1 MSTQSDIAAF
11 IQQTPLVDTHEHMRR
26 EESYLDENPDILC
39 QLFQNYVGAD
49 LFVAGA
55 SQEALDKLFDQS
67 DSDVAGRFAPIQE
80 AWARAQYTGY
90 GEAVS
95 IIAKELYDIDEL
107 TPDTIAAAQEKN
119 AAFNQ
124 PGERLRLLRD
134 EANLDHIQTDA
145 FTIQVTPDLSGPDFF
160 FNDISWAA
168 MCSGQPNHEEI
179 AEHTGQ
185 ELTDLYSLR
194 LVMETIF
201 QNFSTPAIA
210 VKAQHAYNRTLR
222 WQERTD
228 EEAAR
233 ALDLY
238 LRNGEEI
245 EEAQR
250 LCLGDWCWAR
260 GVELC
265 IEHDL
270 PMKLHTGY
278 YAGHSRMPVDYIRSG
293 NLCPLLAKYPDAR
306 FVLMHIAYPYTEEL
320 VALAKHYPN
329 VYADLCW
336 AWSINPYS
344 SMEFVRRFIHA
355 APANKLFLF
364 GGDTGYPGAA
374 LAYAKQAR
382 TWFTRVMQAEISD
395 GLLTEAQ
402 AIDLARRYM
411 RDNQYE
417 CFRVE
422 EKKET
427 IRAAAAQ

>member
-1 MSTQSDIAAF
+1 MSPQTDIAAV
-11 IQQTPLVDTHEHMRR
+11 IQRTPLVDTHEHMRL
-26 EESYLDENPDILC
+26 EEAYLDERPDILC
-39 QLFQNYVGAD
+39 QLFQNYVHAD

-55 SQEALDKLFDQS
+55 SQGAIDSLFDMS
-67 DSDVAGRFAPIQE
+67 DPDVAARFAPMQE
-80 AWARAQYTGY
+80 AWARVQYTGY

-95 IIAKELYDIDEL
+95 IIAKNLYGIDEL
-107 TPDTIAAAQEKN
+107 TPDSIAAAQEKN
-119 AAFNQ
+119 AALIQ
-124 PGERLRLLRD
+124 PGERLRILRD

-145 FTIQVTPDLSGPDFF
+145 KSMTVLPDMSGPDFF
-160 FNDISWAA
+160 FYDISWVDF
-168 MCSGQPNHEEI
+168 CSGRPNHEEI
-179 AEHTGQ
+179 AHHTGL
-185 ELTDLYSLR
+185 EVSDLHSLKR
-194 LVMETIF
+194 VMETIF
-201 QNFSTPAIA
+201 ATSFSPAIA
-210 VKAQHAYNRTLR
+210 VKSQHAYNRTLR
-222 WQERTD
+222 WQERSD
-228 EEAAR
+228 GEAAR
-233 ALDLY
+233 ALDIY
-238 LRNGEEI
+238 LRDGERLD
-245 EEAQR
+245 EAAR

-270 PMKLHTGY
+270 PMKIHTGY

-382 TWFTRVMQAEISD
+382 TWFTRVMQAEISE

-402 AIDLARRYM
+402 AIDLSRRYM

-417 CFRVE
+417 CFRVDA
-422 EKKET
+422 KKQ
-427 IRAAAAQ
+427 ILRAAAA

>member
-1 MSTQSDIAAF
+1 MSSQTDIAAV
-11 IQQTPLVDTHEHMRR
+11 IQETPLVDTHEHMRF
-26 EESYLDENPDILC
+26 EEDYVDERPDILC
-39 QLFQNYVGAD
+39 QLFQNYVHAD

-55 SQEALDKLFDQS
+55 SQEALDSLFDPS
-67 DSDVAGRFAPIQE
+67 DPDVAARFATIQE
-80 AWARAQYTGY
+80 AWARVQHTGY
-90 GEAVS
+90 GEAVR
-95 IIAKELYDIDEL
+95 IIAQDLYGIDEL

-119 AAFNQ
+119 AALIQ
-124 PGERLRLLRD
+124 PGERLRLLGD

-145 FTIQVTPDLSGPDFF
+145 KSMTVLPDMSGPDFF
-160 FNDISWAA
+160 FYDISWVDF
-168 MCSGQPNHEEI
+168 CSGRPNHEEI
-179 AEHTGQ
+179 AQHTGL
-185 ELTDLYSLR
+185 EVSDLHSLMR
-194 LVMETIF
+194 VMETIF
-201 QNFSTPAIA
+201 AKSFSPAIA
-210 VKAQHAYNRTLR
+210 VKSQHAYNRTLR
-222 WQERTD
+222 WEERSD
-228 EEAAR
+228 AEAAK
-233 ALDLY
+233 ALDIY
-238 LRNGEEI
+238 LRDGEALD
-245 EEAQR
+245 EAAR

-265 IEHDL
+265 IDHDL
-270 PMKLHTGY
+270 PMKIHTGY

-382 TWFTRVMQAEISD
+382 NWFTRVMQDEISD

-402 AIDLARRYM
+402 AIDLSRRYM

-417 CFRVE
+417 CFRVDA
-422 EKKET
+422 KKQ
-427 IRAAAAQ
+427 ILRAAAA

>member
-1 MSTQSDIAAF
+1 MSSQTDIAAV
-11 IQQTPLVDTHEHMRR
+11 IQKTPLVDTHEHMRF
-26 EESYLDENPDILC
+26 EEAYLDEGPDILC
-39 QLFQNYVGAD
+39 QLFQNYVHAD

-55 SQEALDKLFDQS
+55 SQEAIDSLFDMS
-67 DSDVAGRFAPIQE
+67 DPDVAARFAPIQE
-80 AWARAQYTGY
+80 AWARVQHTGY
-90 GEAVS
+90 GEAVR
-95 IIAKELYDIDEL
+95 IIAKDLYGIDEL
-107 TPDTIAAAQEKN
+107 TPDSIAAAQEKN
-119 AAFNQ
+119 AALIQ

-134 EANLDHIQTDA
+134 DANLDHIQTDA
-145 FTIQVTPDLSGPDFF
+145 KSMTVLPDLSGPDFF
-160 FNDISWAA
+160 FYDISWVDF
-168 MCSGQPNHEEI
+168 CSGRPNHEEI
-179 AEHTGQ
+179 AQHTGL
-185 ELTDLYSLR
+185 ELSDLYSLKR
-194 LVMETIF
+194 VMETIF
-201 QNFSTPAIA
+201 ASSFSPAIA
-210 VKAQHAYNRTLR
+210 VKSQHAYNRTLR
-222 WQERTD
+222 WEERSD
-228 EEAAR
+228 AEAAK
-233 ALDLY
+233 ALDIY
-238 LRNGEEI
+238 LRDGEALD
-245 EEAQR
+245 EAAR

-270 PMKLHTGY
+270 PMKIHTGY

-382 TWFTRVMQAEISD
+382 NWFTRVMQAEISE

-402 AIDLARRYM
+402 AIDLSRRYM

-417 CFRVE
+417 CFRVDA
-422 EKKET
+422 KKQ
-427 IRAAAAQ
+427 ILRAAAA

>member
-1 MSTQSDIAAF
+1 MTSQTDIAAV
-11 IQQTPLVDTHEHMRR
+11 IQQTPLVDTHEHMRG
-26 EESYLDENPDILC
+26 EESYLEECPDILS
-39 QLFQNYVGAD
+39 QLFQNYVPAD

-55 SQEALDKLFDQS
+55 SKEALDRLL
-67 DSDVAGRFAPIQE
+67 DSSHTDVAARFAPVQE
-80 AWARAQYTGY
+80 AWARVQHTGY

-95 IIAKELYDIDEL
+95 IIANELYGIEEL
-107 TPDTIAAAQEKN
+107 TPDSIAAAQEKN
-119 AAFNQ
+119 AGFIQ

-145 FTIQVTPDLSGPDFF
+145 FTIQVTPDRSGPDFF
-160 FNDISWAA
+160 FYDISWAE
-168 MCSGQPNHEEI
+168 MCSGKPNHEEI
-179 AEHTGQ
+179 AKHTGL
-185 ELTDLYSLR
+185 EVSDLTSLR
-194 LVMETIF
+194 RVMETIF
-201 QNFSTPAIA
+201 QKFSTPAIA
-210 VKAQHAYNRTLR
+210 VKSQHAYNRTLR
-222 WQERTD
+222 WQERSD
-228 EEAAR
+228 AEAAK
-233 ALDLY
+233 ALDIY
-238 LRNGEEI
+238 LRDGEDIDET
-245 EEAQR
+245 AR
-250 LCLGDWCWAR
+250 RTLGDWCWAR

-382 TWFTRVMQAEISD
+382 TWFTRAMQAEISE
-395 GLLTEAQ
+395 GLLTEKQ

-411 RDNQYE
+411 HDNQYE

-422 EKKET
+422 KKKEVL
-427 IRAAAAQ
+427 RAAVT

>member
-1 MSTQSDIAAF
+1 MSLHSDIAAF

-26 EESYLDENPDILC
+26 EEDYLEESPDILL
-39 QLFQNYVGAD
+39 QLFQNYVPAD

-55 SQEALDKLFDQS
+55 SQEAIDRLFDSS
-67 DSDVAGRFAPIQE
+67 DPDVAGRFASVQE
-80 AWARAQYTGY
+80 PWARAQFTGY
-90 GEAVS
+90 GEAVR
-95 IIAKELYDIDEL
+95 IIASDLYGIKEL
-107 TPDTIAAAQEKN
+107 TPESIAAAQEKN
-119 AAFNQ
+119 AALNQ
-124 PGERLRLLRD
+124 PGQRLRLLRD
-134 EANLDHIQTDA
+134 KANLDHIQTDA
-145 FTIQVTPDLSGPDFF
+145 KSMTVRADQSGPDFF
-160 FNDISWAA
+160 FYDISWVDF
-168 MCSGQPNHEEI
+168 CSGRPNHEEI
-179 AEHTGQ
+179 AQHTGL
-185 ELTDLYSLR
+185 EVTDLLSLR
-194 LVMETIF
+194 RIMETIF
-201 QNFSTPAIA
+201 SSSSSYAIA
-210 VKAQHAYNRTLR
+210 VKSQHAYNRTLR
-222 WQERTD
+222 WQERSD

-233 ALDLY
+233 ALDIY
-238 LRNGEEI
+238 LREGEEI
-245 EEAQR
+245 EESAR

-265 IEHDL
+265 IEHKL
-270 PMKLHTGY
+270 PMKIHTGY

-320 VALAKHYPN
+320 VALSKHYPN

-382 TWFTRVMQAEISD
+382 TWFTRTMQAEISE
-395 GLLTEAQ
+395 GLLTEGQ
-402 AIDLARRYM
+402 AIDLSRRYM
-411 RDNQYE
+411 LDNQYE

-422 EKKET
+422 EKKEVLC
-427 IRAAAAQ
+427 AAVAQ

>member
-1 MSTQSDIAAF
+1 MSSQTDIAAV
-11 IQQTPLVDTHEHMRR
+11 IQQTPLVDTHEHMRF
-26 EESYLDENPDILC
+26 EEAYLDERPDILC
-39 QLFQNYVGAD
+39 QLFQNYVHAD

-55 SQEALDKLFDQS
+55 SQEAIDSLFDTS
-67 DSDVAGRFAPIQE
+67 GPDVAARFAPIQE
-80 AWARAQYTGY
+80 SWARVQHTGY

-95 IIAKELYDIDEL
+95 IIAKDLYGIDEL
-107 TPDTIAAAQEKN
+107 TPDSIAAAQEKN
-119 AAFNQ
+119 AALIQ

-134 EANLDHIQTDA
+134 DANLDHIQTDA
-145 FTIQVTPDLSGPDFF
+145 KSMTVLPDMSGPDFF
-160 FNDISWAA
+160 FYDISWVDF
-168 MCSGQPNHEEI
+168 CSGRPNHEEI
-179 AEHTGQ
+179 AHHTGL
-185 ELTDLYSLR
+185 ELSDLHSLKR
-194 LVMETIF
+194 VMETIF
-201 QNFSTPAIA
+201 ASSFSPAIA
-210 VKAQHAYNRTLR
+210 VKSQHAYNRTLR
-222 WQERTD
+222 WEERSD
-228 EEAAR
+228 AEAAK
-233 ALDLY
+233 ALDIY
-238 LRNGEEI
+238 LRDGEELD
-245 EEAQR
+245 EGAR

-270 PMKLHTGY
+270 PMKIHTGY

-382 TWFTRVMQAEISD
+382 NWFTRVMQAEISE

-402 AIDLARRYM
+402 AIDLSRRYM

-417 CFRVE
+417 CFRVDA
-422 EKKET
+422 KKQ
-427 IRAAAAQ
+427 ILRAAAA

>member
-1 MSTQSDIAAF
+1 MSSQTDIAAF
-11 IQQTPLVDTHEHMRR
+11 IQKTPLVDTHEHMRL
-26 EESYLDENPDILC
+26 EEAYLDERPDILC
-39 QLFQNYVGAD
+39 QLFQNYVHAD

-55 SQEALDKLFDQS
+55 SQEAIDSLFDTS
-67 DSDVAGRFAPIQE
+67 DPDVAARFAPIQE
-80 AWARAQYTGY
+80 AWARVQHTGY

-95 IIAKELYDIDEL
+95 IIAKDLYGIDEL
-107 TPDTIAAAQEKN
+107 TPDSIAAAQEKN
-119 AAFNQ
+119 AALIQ
-124 PGERLRLLRD
+124 PGERLRMLRE

-145 FTIQVTPDLSGPDFF
+145 KSMTVLPDMSGPDFF
-160 FNDISWAA
+160 FYDISWVDF
-168 MCSGQPNHEEI
+168 CSGRPNHEEI
-179 AEHTGQ
+179 AHHTGL
-185 ELTDLYSLR
+185 EVTDLYSLKR
-194 LVMETIF
+194 VMETIF
-201 QNFSTPAIA
+201 ASSFSPAIA
-210 VKAQHAYNRTLR
+210 VKSQHAYNRTLR
-222 WQERTD
+222 WEERSD
-228 EEAAR
+228 AEAAK
-233 ALDLY
+233 ALDIY
-238 LRNGEEI
+238 LRDGEALD
-245 EEAQR
+245 EAAR

-270 PMKLHTGY
+270 PMKIHTGY

-382 TWFTRVMQAEISD
+382 TWFTRVMQAEISE

-402 AIDLARRYM
+402 AIDLARRHM

-417 CFRVE
+417 CFRVDA
-422 EKKET
+422 KKQ
-427 IRAAAAQ
+427 ILRAAAA

>member
-1 MSTQSDIAAF
+1 MTSQTDIATV
-11 IQQTPLVDTHEHMRR
+11 IQQTPLVDSHEHMRR
-26 EESYLDENPDILC
+26 EEGYLDERPDILC
-39 QLFQNYVGAD
+39 QLFQNYVHAD

-55 SQEALDKLFDQS
+55 SQEAIDKLFDQA
-67 DSDVAGRFAPIQE
+67 DPDVAARFAPVQE
-80 AWARAQYTGY
+80 AWARAQHTGY
-90 GEAVS
+90 GEAVR
-95 IIAKELYDIDEL
+95 IIAQDLYGIEEL
-107 TPDTIAAAQEKN
+107 TPDSIAAAQDQN
-119 AAFNQ
+119 SAFIQ
-124 PGERLRLLRD
+124 PGERLRLLRE

-145 FTIQVTPDLSGPDFF
+145 GTIHIDADRSGPDFF
-160 FNDISWAA
+160 FYDISWAA
-168 MCSGQPNHEEI
+168 MCSGRPNHEQI
-179 AEHTGQ
+179 AEHTGL
-185 ELTDLYSLR
+185 EVSDLFSLR
-194 LVMETIF
+194 RVMETIF
-201 QNFSTPAIA
+201 HKFSAPAIA

-222 WQERTD
+222 WQERSD
-228 EEAAR
+228 AEAAKALDIYLRDGEEIDEAAR
-233 ALDLY
+233 LT
-238 LRNGEEI
+238 
-245 EEAQR
+245 
-250 LCLGDWCWAR
+250 LGDWCWAR

-265 IEHDL
+265 IEHNL

-278 YAGHSRMPVDYIRSG
+278 YGGHSRMPVDYIRSG
-293 NLCPLLAKYPDAR
+293 NLCPLLAKYPEAR

-382 TWFTRVMQAEISD
+382 AWFTRAMQAEISD
-395 GLLTEAQ
+395 GLLTENQ

-422 EKKET
+422 EKKA
-427 IRAAAAQ
+427 ILRAAAG

>member
-1 MSTQSDIAAF
+1 MSSLSDIATV

-26 EESYLDENPDILC
+26 EEAYLDENPDILS
-39 QLFQNYVGAD
+39 QLFQNYVPAD
-49 LFVAGA
+49 LHVAGA
-55 SQEALDKLFDQS
+55 SAEALDKLLDQT
-67 DSDVAGRFAPIQE
+67 DPDVAARFAPVQE
-80 AWARAQYTGY
+80 PWARVQHTGY
-90 GEAVS
+90 GEAVR
-95 IIAKELYDIDEL
+95 IIARDLYDIEEL
-107 TPDTIAAAQEKN
+107 TPDSIAAAQEKN
-119 AAFNQ
+119 VGFVQ

-134 EANLDHIQTDA
+134 EANLDHIQTDS
-145 FTIQVTPDLSGPDFF
+145 FTINVTADRSGPDFF
-160 FNDISWAA
+160 FYDISWAE

-185 ELTDLYSLR
+185 EVTDLFSLR
-194 LVMETIF
+194 RVMEAIF
-201 QNFSTPAIA
+201 QNSSAPAIA
-210 VKAQHAYNRTLR
+210 VKSQHAYNRTLR
-222 WQERTD
+222 WQERSD
-228 EEAAR
+228 ADAAK
-233 ALDLY
+233 ALDVY
-238 LRNGEEI
+238 LRDGKESD
-245 EEAQR
+245 EASR

-382 TWFTRVMQAEISD
+382 AWFTRAMEAEISD
-395 GLLTEAQ
+395 GLLSESQ

-417 CFRVE
+417 CFRVD
-422 EKKET
+422 EKKEFL
-427 IRAAAAQ
+427 RAAVMN

>member
-1 MSTQSDIAAF
+1 MSSQTDIAAV
-11 IQQTPLVDTHEHMRR
+11 IQQTPLVDTHEHMRF
-26 EESYLDENPDILC
+26 EADYLDERPDILC
-39 QLFQNYVGAD
+39 QLFQNYVHAD

-55 SQEALDKLFDQS
+55 SQEALDSLFDPS
-67 DSDVAGRFAPIQE
+67 DPDVAARFAPIQE
-80 AWARAQYTGY
+80 AWARVQHTGY
-90 GEAVS
+90 GEAVR
-95 IIAKELYDIDEL
+95 IIAKDLYGIDSL

-119 AAFNQ
+119 AALVQ
-124 PGERLRLLRD
+124 PGERLRLLGD

-145 FTIQVTPDLSGPDFF
+145 KSMTVLPDMSGPDFF
-160 FNDISWAA
+160 FYDISWVDF
-168 MCSGQPNHEEI
+168 CSGRPNHEEI
-179 AEHTGQ
+179 AQHTGL
-185 ELTDLYSLR
+185 EVSDLHSLKR
-194 LVMETIF
+194 VMETIF
-201 QNFSTPAIA
+201 AKSFSPAIA
-210 VKAQHAYNRTLR
+210 VKSQHAYNRTLR
-222 WQERTD
+222 WEERSD
-228 EEAAR
+228 AEAAK
-233 ALDLY
+233 ALDIY
-238 LRNGEEI
+238 LRDGEALD
-245 EEAQR
+245 EAAR

-265 IEHDL
+265 IDHDL
-270 PMKLHTGY
+270 PMKIHTGY

-382 TWFTRVMQAEISD
+382 NWFTRVMQDEISD

-402 AIDLARRYM
+402 AIDLSRRFM

-422 EKKET
+422 AKKQ
-427 IRAAAAQ
+427 ILRAAAA

>member
-1 MSTQSDIAAF
+1 MSSQSDIAAF

-26 EESYLDENPDILC
+26 EEAYLDENPDILC

-55 SQEALDKLFDQS
+55 SQAALDKLFNQS
-67 DSDVAGRFAPIQE
+67 DPDVAARFAPVQE
-80 AWARAQYTGY
+80 AWARTQFTGY

-107 TPDTIAAAQEKN
+107 TPDSIAAAQEKN

-145 FTIQVTPDLSGPDFF
+145 KSMTVLPDPSGPDFF
-160 FNDISWAA
+160 FYDISWVDF
-168 MCSGQPNHEEI
+168 CSGRPDHEEI
-179 AEHTGQ
+179 AQHTGL
-185 ELTDLYSLR
+185 EVSDLYSLQR
-194 LVMETIF
+194 VMETIF
-201 QNFSTPAIA
+201 ASSSSPAIA
-210 VKAQHAYNRTLR
+210 VKSQHAYNRTLH
-222 WQERTD
+222 WQDRSD
-228 EEAAR
+228 DEAAK
-233 ALDLY
+233 ALDIY
-238 LRNGEEI
+238 LRNGQELD
-245 EEAQR
+245 EAAR

-270 PMKLHTGY
+270 PMKIHTGY

-374 LAYAKQAR
+374 LAYARQAR
-382 TWFTRVMQAEISD
+382 TWFTRVMHAEIAD
-395 GLLTEAQ
+395 GLLTESQ

-427 IRAAAAQ
+427 LRAAVA